1 MNGSKQ
7 LQGIF
12 FFVIL
17 LVCCFKLT
25 HGLYDVLDICLVDE
39 HNYLLAG
46 IRRQLN
52 IEYAPLYTSWY
63 SLLSHTADNN
73 THLMFL
79 NFKML
84 TILFPCA
91 MYGFLLRLRLEPFFA
106 FLLSFLLLYSQFNL
120 PMAPKVVIFM
130 NLSQIAILALS
141 TSGMHK
147 ETRNILIAFFLF
159 ISYYI
164 RPEYKIS
171 FLLFFCFIIL
181 NYVYQFYKG
190 CKLERAGLFVLLIIL
205 LALLSFWVGFPFKN
219 QNGKQLLAFGS
230 SYALNYVKW
239 HHSSEN
245 AWSNWFHILK
255 ESFGNVSSPGEALLA
270 NPGLFFK
277 HVFSN
282 IRDYIWIFTHLIIPT
297 FLPFSLIKQS
307 LLSAVLLLV
316 SVTGTCYYYYKNYTF
331 QLQFNT
337 FVQRLKKNDF
347 VFSVCILLLIPNALS
362 ILIITTRYHYISLEL
377 PAFAAIIAIL
387 FIALSIPKAGN
398 KHTVN
403 LTYLSFL
410 IALLFILITPLPAQ
424 NSLLKESF
432 KDRHIIAKV
441 EQLNDLKL
449 NDKDTLKSLNCDI
462 LLFSGYNSR
471 NTSYFDK
478 FIGFNNVTYTI
489 GFYKFLEQ
497 HHFNLIV
504 VDADISNQRDYHTD
518 TEWQDFLSHYDSLGF
533 SKVGIGDN
541 SYYLIK
547 KDILPA
553 AQK

>member
-1 MNGSKQ
+1 MNVSKQ
-7 LQGIF
+7 RQSF
-12 FFVIL
+12 FFFAIL

-46 IRRQLN
+46 IKRQLN

-63 SLLSHTADNN
+63 YLLSHIADNN

-79 NFKML
+79 NFKIL

-91 MYGFLLRLRLEPFFA
+91 LFWLLLKLKLEPLFA
-106 FLLSFLLLYSQFNL
+106 FLLSFLILYSQFNL

-130 NLSQIAILALS
+130 DLVQIIILALAA
-141 TSGMHK
+141 SGLHK

-164 RPEYKIS
+164 RPEYKFS
-171 FLLFFCFIIL
+171 FLLFFIFIVV
-181 NYVYQFYKG
+181 NYLYQFYKG
-190 CKLERAGLFVLLIIL
+190 RKPEKAGLFLLL
-205 LALLSFWVGFPFKN
+205 LLMFAAISFWIGFPFKN

-255 ESFGNVSSPGEALLA
+255 ESFGNVSSPAEALMA
-270 NPGLFFK
+270 NPGLFLK

-297 FLPFSLIKQS
+297 FIPVSLLKQS
-307 LLSAVLLLV
+307 ILSSVLFLI
-316 SVTGTCYYYYKNYTF
+316 SIAGTGYYYFKNYR
-331 QLQFNT
+331 LQFNT
-337 FVQRLKKNDF
+337 FIQRLRKYDF
-347 VFSVCILLLIPNALS
+347 TLVVCLLLLIPNALS

-377 PAFAAIIAIL
+377 PAFALLIALL
-387 FIALSIPKAGN
+387 FISFSVPKAEN
-398 KHTVN
+398 KHSAF

-410 IALLFILITPLPAQ
+410 VALLFILITPLPAQ

-432 KDRHIIAKV
+432 KDRHIIDKV
-441 EQLNDLKL
+441 NQLNALKL
-449 NDKDTLKSLNCDI
+449 NDSDTIKSLNCDI
-462 LLFSGYNSR
+462 LMFSAYKSR

-478 FIGFNNVTYTI
+478 FIGFNNVTFNINFYT
-489 GFYKFLEQ
+489 FLND

-504 VDADISNQRDYHTD
+504 VDDDISNQRDYHTD
-518 TEWQDFLSHYDSLGF
+518 KDWQDFLIRYDSLGF
-533 SKVGIGDN
+533 SKVRATDN
-541 SYYLIK
+541 SFYLIK
-547 KDILPA
+547 KEILPA
-553 AQK
+553 VKQ

>member
-1 MNGSKQ
+1 M
-7 LQGIF
+7 LITW
-12 FFVIL
+12 
-17 LVCCFKLT
+17 CT
-25 HGLYDVLDICLVDE
+25 
-39 HNYLLAG
+39 
-46 IRRQLN
+46 
-52 IEYAPLYTSWY
+52 TS
-63 SLLSHTADNN
+63 
-73 THLMFL
+73 FL
-79 NFKML
+79 NF
-84 TILFPCA
+84 
-91 MYGFLLRLRLEPFFA
+91 Y
-106 FLLSFLLLYSQFNL
+106 
-120 PMAPKVVIFM
+120 
-130 NLSQIAILALS
+130 
-141 TSGMHK
+141 
-147 ETRNILIAFFLF
+147 
-159 ISYYI
+159 
-164 RPEYKIS
+164 
-171 FLLFFCFIIL
+171 L
-181 NYVYQFYKG
+181 N
-190 CKLERAGLFVLLIIL
+190 R
-205 LALLSFWVGFPFKN
+205 
-219 QNGKQLLAFGS
+219 
-230 SYALNYVKW
+230 
-239 HHSSEN
+239 
-245 AWSNWFHILK
+245 
-255 ESFGNVSSPGEALLA
+255 
-270 NPGLFFK
+270 
-277 HVFSN
+277 
-282 IRDYIWIFTHLIIPT
+282 T
-297 FLPFSLIKQS
+297 
-307 LLSAVLLLV
+307 
-316 SVTGTCYYYYKNYTF
+316 TGYYYKNYTF

-398 KHTVN
+398 RHTVN

-518 TEWQDFLSHYDSLGF
+518 TEWQDFLSHYDSHGF